1 MLRRA
6 VQVATWFLSWLAPR
20 SHREALMGDLDEEY
34 ALRANTASASAAFKW
49 YLRQVCASAAPLLW
63 IRLSRNAW
71 TATLGI
77 ALLAYLAV
85 GVAELMV
92 NRALASLSGT
102 EGAAY
107 DPLGM
112 VITFPVVVLIGYFAA
127 RRRRRAPLVLG
138 AMMLINVTAMT
149 LLSTEVMPV
158 GYRVAYFLVGPAAA
172 LIGSTLSPSP
182 PAR

>member
-1 MLRRA
+1 
-6 VQVATWFLSWLAPR
+6 
-20 SHREALMGDLDEEY
+20 MGDLDEEY
-34 ALRANTASASAAFKW
+34 ALRATTASSSAAFKW
-49 YLRQVCASAAPLLW
+49 YLRQVCTSAPPLLW
-63 IRLSRNAW
+63 IRLTRNAW
-71 TATLGI
+71 PATLGI

-85 GVAELMV
+85 GVAEFMV
-92 NRALASLSGT
+92 NQALAGLSGT
-102 EGAAY
+102 DGAAY
-107 DPLGM
+107 NPLGM

-149 LLSTEVMPV
+149 LLSTEIMPL

-172 LIGSTLSPSP
+172 LIGSTLSTPR